1 MSTDDTPGGGSDGRS
16 TLQNGAAALTASPT
30 YRGGFPLPSMWF
42 SSSWVCFFYDRSSLT
57 AEAFLWPHCV

>member
-42 SSSWVCFFYDRSSLT
+42 SSS
-57 AEAFLWPHCV
+57 